1 MSSLIRRWFST
12 ASSVSYSAVNV
23 LSSKRKAFFLT
34 SVVAVPE
41 GSFMIGIFGRLPKV
55 ISAAMPD
62 DFLLIPAVS
71 ICDVIAARVR
81 GSSRVC
87 CLRVLEF
94 ISETKRRRGR
104 RFYQQ
109 DVIRLGMQIKLVSVI
124 VRNDDRTR
132 KILSF

>member
-1 MSSLIRRWFST
+1 M

-34 SVVAVPE
+34 SVAGAPD
-41 GSFMIGIFGRLPKV
+41 GSFMIGMLGRLPKV

-81 GSSRVC
+81 GSPCVFSAR
-87 CLRVLEF
+87 LRIYF
-94 ISETKRRRGR
+94 
-104 RFYQQ
+104 
-109 DVIRLGMQIKLVSVI
+109 
-124 VRNDDRTR
+124 
-132 KILSF
+132 